1 LGDNLIEYELL
12 QYPVMT
18 QAFYIQCHACTSHF
32 AEAPHDKALCDN
44 MAGEMEREHHRV
56 FGTADTI
63 SQAGSLTDAATIDTT
78 TGANTPIVIDEDF
91 EVIGKKRKLKTEGGM
106 KISFKREK
114 LDVSHSQHNSVF
126 KQ

>member
-1 LGDNLIEYELL
+1 
-12 QYPVMT
+12 
-18 QAFYIQCHACTSHF
+18 
-32 AEAPHDKALCDN
+32 
-44 MAGEMEREHHRV
+44 MAGEMEREHSRV

-91 EVIGKKRKLKTEGGM
+91 EVIGKKRKLKTDGGM

-114 LDVSHSQHNSVF
+114 LDVSHTQHKSVF